1 MASRCALASRRSL
14 PRPASASRRSRP
26 SEPPPPARRSSR
38 PGSIWRCRNAAIAS
52 PARSCPQRRCSPP
65 SPTRPIAISTP
76 PCRGTSAAAARMSGS
91 ARESSTPPRKGPDMS
106 VDLSRRQFLSAS
118 TALGGGLLIGFR
130 TGAAHTAEGAA
141 GATFTPNAFIRIGA
155 DGQIVLT
162 MPYVE
167 MGQGTYTSIPMLI
180 AEELEVDLKQV
191 RLEHAPP
198 NEKLYGNPL
207 LGGVQATGNSN
218 AIRAAWLPLRQAGAT
233 ARTMLVS
240 AAAKRWNVDRESC
253 RAQSGEV
260 LHPPTGRRA
269 KYGDLAADAA
279 RMPVPEQVALKRP
292 EDFKLI
298 GTPAKR
304 LDTPAK
310 VNGTA
315 VYGIDVRPPGV
326 KIATLA
332 QSPVFG
338 GRVKSVD
345 DRAAKAVK
353 GVHQIVRLDDA
364 VAVVADHMGA
374 AKKGLAALVIDWDDG
389 PHAKLDTQQIVDQLE
404 KASLN
409 SGAVAQNVANTDSA
423 MASAVTRVEATYQV
437 PFLAHATMEPM
448 NCTAHVRK
456 DGCEIWV
463 GNQVIPRAQATAAK
477 TTGLPLDKVVV
488 HNHLLGG
495 GFGRRLE
502 IDGVTRAVQIAMQ
515 VDGPVKVVWTREED
529 IQHDM
534 YRPTFFDRLSAGLDG
549 KGAPVAWNHR
559 FAGSSVIARWGP
571 PFFKDGLDPDTT
583 EGAIDLV
590 YALPNTHVEYV
601 RVEPPGIPTA
611 FWRSVGPSHNVFVV
625 ESFIDELAAAAKQDP
640 VAYRRALLD
649 KAPRAQA
656 VLELAAQKSGW
667 GKPLPRGV
675 GRGVSVQFVFATYLA
690 QVAEV
695 EVSKD
700 GAIHVRRV
708 VCAVDCGTVVNPD
721 TVRAQIQS
729 AIIFGLTAALRG
741 EITLKGGRV
750 EQSNFH
756 DYPML
761 RMNEAPA
768 IEVHIVKSGE
778 PPGGMG
784 EAGTSA
790 AAPTLT
796 NAIFAATGKRI
807 RKLPV
812 ANQAAV

>member
-1 MASRCALASRRSL
+1 V
-14 PRPASASRRSRP
+14 
-26 SEPPPPARRSSR
+26 
-38 PGSIWRCRNAAIAS
+38 
-52 PARSCPQRRCSPP
+52 
-65 SPTRPIAISTP
+65 
-76 PCRGTSAAAARMSGS
+76 TSNRIIDVV
-91 ARESSTPPRKGPDMS
+91 ESDG
-106 VDLSRRQFLSAS
+106 VDLSRRRFLSVSA
-118 TALGGGLLIGFR
+118 AVGGGLLIGFT
-130 TGAAHTAEGAA
+130 TGPSIGTADAAQNVASPP
-141 GATFTPNAFIRIGA
+141 FTPNAFVRIGA

-180 AEELEVDLKQV
+180 AEELEVSLSQV
-191 RLEHAPP
+191 RVEHAPP
-198 NEKLYGNPL
+198 DEKLYANPL
-207 LGGVQATGNSN
+207 LGVQATGNSN
-218 AIRAAWLPLRQAGAT
+218 AVRGAWQPLRQAGAT

-240 AAAKRWNVDRESC
+240 AAAKRWNVDPASC
-253 RAQSGEV
+253 RALSGV
-260 LHPPTGRRA
+260 VIHAPTGRKL

-279 RMPVPEQVALKRP
+279 RMPVPANVALKRP

-304 LDTPAK
+304 LDTPSK

-315 VYGIDVRPPGV
+315 IYGIDARPPGV

-345 DRAAKAVK
+345 DAKAKAVK
-353 GVHQIVRLDDA
+353 GVRQIVRLDDA

-374 AKKGLAALVIDWDDG
+374 AKKGLAALVIEWDDG
-389 PHAKLDTQQIVDQLE
+389 PHANLDTRQIVAELE
-404 KASLN
+404 KATLK
-409 SGAVAQNVANTDSA
+409 SGAVAQNIGDADKALAGAATK
-423 MASAVTRVEATYQV
+423 VEAIYQV

-448 NCTAHVRK
+448 NCTVHVRK

-463 GNQVIPRAQATAAK
+463 GNQALARVQATAAK

-488 HNHLLGG
+488 HNHLIGG

-515 VDGPVKVVWTREED
+515 VEGPVKVVWTREED

-534 YRPTFFDRLSAGLDG
+534 YRPCFFDRLSAGLDG
-549 KGAPVAWNHR
+549 NGMPVAWNNR
-559 FAGSSVIARWGP
+559 FAGSSIIARWLP
-571 PFFKDGLDPDTT
+571 PGFNNGLDPDTT

-590 YALPNTHVEYV
+590 YALPNVHVEYV

-611 FWRSVGPSHNVFVV
+611 FWRSVGPSHNVFVT
-625 ESFIDELAAAAKQDP
+625 ESFIDELAVAAKQDP

-649 KAPRAQA
+649 KSPRAKA
-656 VLELAAQKSGW
+656 VLELAAEKAGW
-667 GKPLPRGV
+667 GRPLPERV

-695 EVSKD
+695 EVAKD
-700 GAIHVRRV
+700 GAVRVRRV

-729 AIIFGLTAALRG
+729 AVIFGITAALHG

-756 DYPML
+756 DYQML
-761 RMNEAPA
+761 RMSETPA
-768 IEVHIVKSGE
+768 IEVYIVNSTE

-790 AAPTLT
+790 ITPAVT
-796 NAIFAATGKRI
+796 NAIHAATGMRV

-812 ANQAAV
+812 ANQAKQV

>member
-1 MASRCALASRRSL
+1 MIIDHITSRSTGAH
-14 PRPASASRRSRP
+14 
-26 SEPPPPARRSSR
+26 RSS
-38 PGSIWRCRNAAIAS
+38 SE
-52 PARSCPQRRCSPP
+52 
-65 SPTRPIAISTP
+65 
-76 PCRGTSAAAARMSGS
+76 SG
-91 ARESSTPPRKGPDMS
+91 
-106 VDLSRRQFLSAS
+106 LSRRGFLQAG
-118 TALGGGLLIGFR
+118 AAAGGGLVLNLNLPF
-130 TGAAHTAEGAA
+130 AA
-141 GATFTPNAFIRIGA
+141 GDAEAADVFAPNAFIRIEPS
-155 DGQIVLT
+155 GQIVLT

-207 LGGVQATGNSN
+207 IGGIQATGNSN
-218 AIRAAWLPLRQAGAT
+218 AIRAAWQPLRQAGAT
-233 ARTMLVS
+233 ARTMLIAV
-240 AAAKRWNVDRESC
+240 AAKRWKVDPATC

-260 LHPPTGRRA
+260 LHPPTRRSI
-269 KYGDLAADAA
+269 KYGELLVDAA
-279 RMPVPEQVALKRP
+279 RIPVPKSVVLKRR

-298 GTPAKR
+298 GMPAKR

-338 GRVKSVD
+338 GRLKNVD
-345 DRAAKAVK
+345 DTAAKAVK
-353 GVHQIVRLDDA
+353 GVRQIVRLDDA

-374 AKKGLAALVIDWDDG
+374 GKKGLAALVIEWDDG
-389 PHAKLDTQQIVDQLE
+389 PHAKLNTQEIVGELE
-404 KASLN
+404 KATLN
-409 SGAVAQNVANTDSA
+409 PGAVAQNIGDADKA
-423 MASAVTRVEATYQV
+423 MASAATKVEATYQV

-448 NCTAHVRK
+448 NCTVHVRK
-456 DGCEIWV
+456 DGCEVWV
-463 GNQVIPRAQATAAK
+463 GNQVLGRAQVAAAK
-477 TTGLPLDKVVV
+477 TAGLPLDKVVV
-488 HNHLLGG
+488 HNHLIGG

-502 IDGVTRAVQIAMQ
+502 IDGVVRAVEIAKH

-534 YRPTFFDRLSAGLDG
+534 YRPTFFDRLSAGLDE
-549 KGAPVAWNHR
+549 KGAPVAWKHR
-559 FAGSSVIARWGP
+559 FAGSSIIARWAP
-571 PFFKDGLDPDTT
+571 PLFNNGLDPDTT
-583 EGAIDLV
+583 EGAIDLA
-590 YALPNTHVEYV
+590 YALPSLHVEYA

-611 FWRSVGPSHNVFVV
+611 FWRSVGPSHNVFVT
-625 ESFIDELAAAAKQDP
+625 ESFMDELAAAAKQDP
-640 VAYRRALLD
+640 VAYRLALLD
-649 KAPRAQA
+649 KTPRAKA
-656 VLELAAQKSGW
+656 VLALAAEKAGW
-667 GKPLPRGV
+667 GQPLPQGV

-700 GAIHVRRV
+700 GAVRVQRV

-729 AIIFGLTAALRG
+729 AIIFGITAALYG
-741 EITLKGGRV
+741 EITLKDGRV
-750 EQSNFH
+750 EQANF
-756 DYPML
+756 DTYQIL

-768 IEVHIVKSGE
+768 IEVHIVQNFE

-790 AAPTLT
+790 IVPAVT
-796 NAIFAATGKRI
+796 NAIYAATGKRM

-812 ANQAAV
+812 DTAALKRPV